1 MKPGGC
7 SSPAQGPAEGAAGR
21 PRPAVAAARN
31 GKASEETSWG
41 DGTPRGTNGEGSPP
55 SLPQLALME
64 AGGAEWSVGDA
75 ARCGCGERKRK
86 LEGQS
91 WGSNT
96 SHRVSRDLLLPWHLM
111 MIRAP
116 NNND

>member
-96 SHRVSRDLLLPWHLM
+96 LSPGLQGSSP
-111 MIRAP
+111 P
-116 NNND
+116 PGTK